1 MKDLLEEG
9 ALDPEKLFDE
19 KKFNTIIV
27 GKEGIVKKETGPA
40 GNIAV
45 LLSQA
50 STREE
55 KDEALKELKE
65 KKATDLLIQAIK
77 KAKSPEDA
85 AILLAACWETGL
97 DFSKHYT
104 FFAEIIAAGHYPSA
118 LEAYT
123 VLETTDSVIDQADLE
138 KSLELLHAAKEKNN
152 LVSGAIALITQ
163 KQHTA

>member
-1 MKDLLEEG
+1 MKELLEEG

-27 GKEGIVKKETGPA
+27 GKEGIVKKEAGPA
-40 GNIAV
+40 GEIAV
-45 LLSQA
+45 LLSQT

-77 KAKSPEDA
+77 KAKTPEDA

-97 DFSKHYT
+97 DFSKHYA
-104 FFAEIIAAGHYPSA
+104 FFAETIAAGYYASA

-123 VLETTDSVIDQADLE
+123 VLETTDSAVDEPELK
-138 KSLELLHAAKEKNN
+138 KSLELLNAVKKKNN
-152 LVSGAIALITQ
+152 LVSDAIALITQ
-163 KQHTA
+163 KLHTT